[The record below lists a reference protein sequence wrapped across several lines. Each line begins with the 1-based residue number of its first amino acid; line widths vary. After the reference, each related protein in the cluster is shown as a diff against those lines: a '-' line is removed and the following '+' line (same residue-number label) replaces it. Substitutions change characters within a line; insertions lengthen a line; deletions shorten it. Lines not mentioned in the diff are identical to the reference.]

1 MLLSVP
7 EPTRAD
13 WHLEIAGIPVRI
25 SAWFWLGAALLGW
38 NLCQGLGGG
47 DQRAM
52 LGYLIVWAGVVLV
65 SILVHEMG
73 HSLAFREF
81 GVSSQIVIYHFG
93 GMAIPVIWSRARL
106 RPIQQVLV
114 SAAGPGAQL
123 ALAALIIAGLKLGGW
138 FVPFPMDVIFW
149 PPELLLAEPDLLLAD
164 HPSTS
169 LKIGAVLGF
178 YTGRPMESK
187 VLSAFFGFLLYVNI
201 FWPILNL
208 LPVPPLDGGQIV
220 REGMVAA
227 GVADAYKIAGL
238 IGVATGALVAYWAYT
253 NLQPFLALMFAMLA
267 ASCWQ
272 SLSSSGPRWR

>member
-1 MLLSVP
+1 
-7 EPTRAD
+7 
-13 WHLEIAGIPVRI
+13 
-25 SAWFWLGAALLGW
+25 
-38 NLCQGLGGG
+38 
-47 DQRAM
+47 
-52 LGYLIVWAGVVLV
+52 
-65 SILVHEMG
+65 
-73 HSLAFREF
+73 LAFRAF
-81 GVSSQIVIYHFG
+81 GRGSQIVIYHFG
-93 GMAIPVIWSRARL
+93 GLAIPDAWGRTRL
-106 RPIQQVLV
+106 RPIQQVLI

-123 ALAALIIAGLKLGGW
+123 ALAALIIAGLELGGW
-138 FVPFPMDVIFW
+138 FVPFPIDVIFW
-149 PPELLLAEPDLLLAD
+149 PPELLAE
-164 HPSTS
+164 HPGV
-169 LKIGAVLGF
+169 KIGEVLGF

-187 VLSAFFGFLLYVNI
+187 VLSVFFGFLLFVNI

-253 NLQPFLALMFAMLA
+253 NQEPFLAIMFALLA